1 MLGANRTRSP
11 NLNRAPGAALP
22 DRIIIMNHI
31 PTHILSSE
39 ARPLTRRGLA
49 KLRTRNIVLE
59 AAKKLFTERGYGPAT
74 VRDIATAAG
83 MSTGAVF
90 ANFTDKAD
98 LFNEVIVADYEA
110 LAQRMRQ
117 AAEQHEEIEAGLL
130 AVLTVGYEFH
140 LQQLPLLQAAISES
154 WSHGLDAETRVREGL
169 YETITIVEGLL
180 RAAIDRGQLD
190 KGMDVTL
197 VADMIWQSYMANFRL
212 AVFDG
217 WRLPQLRE
225 RLARQIA
232 VILAGFRT

>member
-1 MLGANRTRSP
+1 
-11 NLNRAPGAALP
+11 
-22 DRIIIMNHI
+22 MNHI

-39 ARPLTRRGLA
+39 ARPLTRRALA

-98 LFNEVIVADYEA
+98 LFNEVIVADYES

-117 AAEQHEEIEAGLL
+117 AADHHDQVDGGLL

-140 LQQLPLLQAAISES
+140 LEQLPLLQAAISES
-154 WSHGLDAETRVREGL
+154 WSHGSDAETRVREGL
-169 YETITIVEGLL
+169 HENLVIVEGLL
-180 RAAIDRGQLD
+180 RRAIDLGQLD

-217 WRLPQLRE
+217 WELTQLRE

-232 VILAGFRT
+232 VVLAGFRT

>member
-1 MLGANRTRSP
+1 
-11 NLNRAPGAALP
+11 
-22 DRIIIMNHI
+22 MNHI

-39 ARPLTRRGLA
+39 ARPLTRRALA

-59 AAKKLFTERGYGPAT
+59 AAKRLFTERGYGAAT

-117 AAEQHEEIEAGLL
+117 AAERHEQVDGALLGVLSAGF
-130 AVLTVGYEFH
+130 EFH
-140 LQQLPLLQAAISES
+140 LAQLPLLQAAISES
-154 WSHGLDAETRVREGL
+154 WSHGAQAEARVREGL
-169 YETITIVEGLL
+169 HETVAIVEGLL
-180 RAAIDRGQLD
+180 RQAADQGQLD
-190 KGMDVTL
+190 KSMDVAL
-197 VADMIWQSYMANFRL
+197 VADLIWQSYMANFRL

-217 WRLPQLRE
+217 WDLAQLRE
-225 RLARQIA
+225 RLARQVA

>member
-1 MLGANRTRSP
+1 
-11 NLNRAPGAALP
+11 
-22 DRIIIMNHI
+22 MNHI
-31 PTHILSSE
+31 PTHILSSD
-39 ARPLTRRGLA
+39 ARPLTRRALA

-117 AAEQHEEIEAGLL
+117 TADHHDQVDGGLL
-130 AVLTVGYEFH
+130 AVLSAGYEFH
-140 LQQLPLLQAAISES
+140 LAQLPLLQAVISES
-154 WSHGLDAETRVREGL
+154 WSHGADAETRVREGL
-169 YETITIVEGLL
+169 HENLAIVEGLL
-180 RAAIDRGQLD
+180 RRAVDHGQLD
-190 KGMDVTL
+190 KGMDVAL
-197 VADMIWQSYMANFRL
+197 VADMIWQGYMANFRL

-217 WRLPQLRE
+217 WELPQLRE

>member
-1 MLGANRTRSP
+1 
-11 NLNRAPGAALP
+11 
-22 DRIIIMNHI
+22 MNHI
-31 PTHILSSE
+31 PTHILSVE
-39 ARPLTRRGLA
+39 ARPLTRRAMA

-59 AAKKLFTERGYGPAT
+59 AAKRLFTERGYGPAT

-117 AAEQHEEIEAGLL
+117 AADQHDQVDGGLL
-130 AVLTVGYEFH
+130 SVLTVGYAFH
-140 LQQLPLLQAAISES
+140 LEQLPLFQAAVSES
-154 WSHGLDAETRVREGL
+154 WSHGGAAETRVREGL
-169 YETITIVEGLL
+169 REAIAIVEGLL
-180 RAAIDRGQLD
+180 RRAIDQGQLD

-217 WRLPQLRE
+217 WDLPQLRE